1 MRWWLELWSDVRYG
15 GRLLRRTP
23 GFTFVA
29 VASLALGIAGAAT
42 VFSLVNAIVLK
53 PLPVPNPYE
62 LHAVQVATQQSQ
74 RPRISAPLFEDMR
87 AALSGRADACAAA
100 AVSAMQLWPSGSGAP
115 ERGRVQLVSGN
126 YFDVLGQHPHLGRLL
141 LDSDNSADAGQVA
154 VISDAYW
161 RRRFDSSPS
170 AVGTALGINGVPFT
184 IVGVAPA
191 GFFGTTVGV
200 RTPDAWIPFVMQ
212 PTVHYAGN
220 VSNSNGDSSKP
231 WTPQREISW
240 LNVFVRVPRRE
251 AAASVASAISVVV
264 QRDAMTLLPQG
275 ATEQSRQQARASR
288 ATLDSASGGVSTL
301 RRDTS
306 TPLLVLLAMV
316 GVLLAIACG
325 NVAGLLLS
333 RAASRAREV
342 AIRASI
348 GAGRSR
354 ILRQF
359 LAESL
364 LLGVGAGVVGLALAV
379 WLHDPLLK
387 LFVPGATTIDLD
399 TGVDWRV
406 LGFVIG
412 VSVATG
418 IAAGL
423 APAIRGSRVALAD
436 SLKQHSRGAGTGR
449 RALMTGR
456 ALVAAQIAFSLLLLI
471 VAGLFGRSLQSLAR
485 TDVGFERD
493 HLLVAGLDVRGAGY
507 APSERLALYDRV
519 LDRLR
524 RVPGVESVGLS
535 ENGPMNNSAWRS
547 SMAIEGY
554 TPRPGESLVT
564 NEEVVAGDYF
574 KAVGL
579 QLLQGRLFDASD
591 RHPDTRSTIINATMA
606 RRYFPGQSAI
616 GKRWSYGDPIDAAAF
631 TIVGVVE
638 DARYLNVREP
648 PPTMAYHPAEFD
660 TREVLADV
668 EMRTSSAPGALVQA
682 VRAAL
687 TEMEPRLPVIEIVPF
702 EERVSRDLS
711 QDRLVAELASAFGTL
726 ALALACLGLYG
737 TISYGISR
745 RVAELGLRMALGAD
759 RGTVLRMI
767 MKEALVLVALGGL
780 VGLPL
785 AFAAARSVAAMLYGV
800 PPADVV
806 SFAAGSAILAAVA
819 AGSAY
824 VPAYRA
830 SRISPMAALTR

>member
-1 MRWWLELWSDVRYG
+1 
-15 GRLLRRTP
+15 
-23 GFTFVA
+23 
-29 VASLALGIAGAAT
+29 
-42 VFSLVNAIVLK
+42 
-53 PLPVPNPYE
+53 
-62 LHAVQVATQQSQ
+62 
-74 RPRISAPLFEDMR
+74 
-87 AALSGRADACAAA
+87 
-100 AVSAMQLWPSGSGAP
+100 
-115 ERGRVQLVSGN
+115 
-126 YFDVLGQHPHLGRLL
+126 
-141 LDSDNSADAGQVA
+141 
-154 VISDAYW
+154 
-161 RRRFDSSPS
+161 
-170 AVGTALGINGVPFT
+170 
-184 IVGVAPA
+184 
-191 GFFGTTVGV
+191 
-200 RTPDAWIPFVMQ
+200 
-212 PTVHYAGN
+212 
-220 VSNSNGDSSKP
+220 
-231 WTPQREISW
+231 
-240 LNVFVRVPRRE
+240 
-251 AAASVASAISVVV
+251 
-264 QRDAMTLLPQG
+264 
-275 ATEQSRQQARASR
+275 
-288 ATLDSASGGVSTL
+288 
-301 RRDTS
+301 
-306 TPLLVLLAMV
+306 
-316 GVLLAIACG
+316 
-325 NVAGLLLS
+325 
-333 RAASRAREV
+333 
-342 AIRASI
+342 
-348 GAGRSR
+348 
-354 ILRQF
+354 
-359 LAESL
+359 
-364 LLGVGAGVVGLALAV
+364 
-379 WLHDPLLK
+379 
-387 LFVPGATTIDLD
+387 
-399 TGVDWRV
+399 
-406 LGFVIG
+406 
-412 VSVATG
+412 
-418 IAAGL
+418 
-423 APAIRGSRVALAD
+423 
-436 SLKQHSRGAGTGR
+436 
-449 RALMTGR
+449 
-456 ALVAAQIAFSLLLLI
+456 
-471 VAGLFGRSLQSLAR
+471 
-485 TDVGFERD
+485 
-493 HLLVAGLDVRGAGY
+493 
-507 APSERLALYDRV
+507 
-519 LDRLR
+519 
-524 RVPGVESVGLS
+524 
-535 ENGPMNNSAWRS
+535 
-547 SMAIEGY
+547 MAIEGY